1 MGLYTT
7 KSCDLGVCLRILLA
21 IYFIMSHAIYPEGFY
36 PDSVPN

>member
-21 IYFIMSHAIYPEGFY
+21 IYFIIYPWFE
-36 PDSVPN
+36 